1 MNTVQVVV
9 TSAVE
14 EDLGSGSP
22 PSAATADEESLFPE
36 DAIVLGV
43 SSATEISEV
52 IEIGGFTVNEIS
64 SR

>member
-1 MNTVQVVV
+1 MIQV
-9 TSAVE
+9 TPELITAVPSVL

-22 PSAATADEESLFPE
+22 DEESLFPE

-52 IEIGGFTVNEIS
+52 ISVGGFTINEIGP

>member
-1 MNTVQVVV
+1 MTVQAI
-9 TSAVE
+9 AV

-22 PSAATADEESLFPE
+22 PADEESLFPE

-64 SR
+64 R

>member
-1 MNTVQVVV
+1 MVQVTPELITVIPSV
-9 TSAVE
+9 L

-22 PSAATADEESLFPE
+22 SDEESLFPE

-52 IEIGGFTVNEIS
+52 ISVGGFTINEIGP